1 MDWSNAL
8 AVTFTG
14 IVVVFIALI
23 LLVAIVSVFGMFTSK
38 LTGGKKKSDAVKNA
52 APKAPAAPSAPVM
65 NAVSGDD
72 DEVAAIMGAIAAIMA
87 SEGND
92 GNYVVKS
99 ITPVAGKRVRKPMPA
114 WAAAGVLDN
123 TAPF

>member
-14 IVVVFIALI
+14 IVVVFIALVM
-23 LLVAIVSVFGMFTSK
+23 LVAIVSLFGFIGSR
-38 LTGGKKKSDAVKNA
+38 LNKKKADVKKDAV
-52 APKAPAAPSAPVM
+52 PPSPSAPSVSVSK
-65 NAVSGDD
+65 AVTAEDD
-72 DEVAAIMGAIAAIMA
+72 GEIAAIMGAIAAMLA
-87 SEGND
+87 SEGSD
-92 GNYVVKS
+92 GGYVIQS
-99 ITPVAGKRVRKPMPA
+99 ITPVKGKRVRKPMPA